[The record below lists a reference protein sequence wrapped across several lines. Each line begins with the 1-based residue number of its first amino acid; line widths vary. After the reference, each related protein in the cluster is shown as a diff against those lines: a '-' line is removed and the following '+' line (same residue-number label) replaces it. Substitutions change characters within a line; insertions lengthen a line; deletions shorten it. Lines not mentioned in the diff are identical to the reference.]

1 MTTLVFVHGWSV
13 TNTSTYGLLP
23 QTLQQQ
29 AANAGLPLTLADVWL
44 SEYVSFDDAVTM
56 QDLVRAFDHAL
67 RDLRLRDAS
76 FACITHSTG
85 GPVVREWLRAQREKP
100 ATHSTIRLSHLV
112 MLAPANF
119 GSALA
124 QLGKSTLGR
133 LKSWFNGVEPGQR
146 ILDWLELGSAESLSL
161 NLDFIHGDDPAAR
174 GQFLFVLTGDRPDRS
189 LYDHLNSYTGEDGSD
204 GVVRI
209 AAANLNAHHAV
220 LSPQAAAHDG
230 VDTLSLNLVRGPRIA
245 FRMMPDASHSGTDSG
260 IMASAAPATVQ
271 TIVRCLLTRT
281 LGDYTALC
289 DSFAQENAN
298 RDADKVEL
306 EPAGPFAPRVHIHDP
321 RSLLIVRL
329 ADEAG
334 EPLTGAGFLFAAGAA
349 ASIDLM
355 PTGFLLDRQANS
367 KQPTTVSLFL
377 DHARL
382 GGDSRVADPRNSR
395 KTLRP
400 AIVSHRPYAAAIR
413 PRDLTG
419 LVHHALASS
428 QRGDDLFN
436 ALGGHQTTVLDVVL
450 PRKIH
455 AGVFRLT
462 RHLAPENFKHP
473 VPGAVIDEFPAR

>member
-13 TNTSTYGLLP
+13 TNTSTYGQLP
-23 QTLQQQ
+23 QQLQQQ
-29 AANAGLPLTLADVWL
+29 ASAAGLTLTLADIWL
-44 SEYVSFDDAVTM
+44 SEYVSFDDRVTM
-56 QDLVRAFDHAL
+56 PDLVRAFDHAL
-67 RDLRLRDAS
+67 RDLHLLDAS

-85 GPVVREWLRAQREKP
+85 GPVVREWLRAQRDKP
-100 ATHSTIRLSHLV
+100 ATYSTIKLSHLV

-124 QLGKSTLGR
+124 QLGKGLLGR
-133 LKSWFNGVEPGQR
+133 LKAWFGGVEPGQR

-161 NLDFIHGDDPAAR
+161 NLDYIHSDDPVKR
-174 GQFLFVLTGDRPDRS
+174 GQFLFVLTGDRPDRQ

-220 LSPQAAAHDG
+220 LSPQANSAGGIDMLAL
-230 VDTLSLNLVRGPRIA
+230 TLSRGPRCAFKLIA
-245 FRMMPDASHSGTDSG
+245 GAAHSGDERG

-271 TIVRCLLTRT
+271 AILRCLGVRSAD
-281 LGDYTALC
+281 DYEGLC
-289 DSFAQENAN
+289 DAFERENAA

-334 EPLTGAGFLFAAGAA
+334 EPLTGAGFLLTAGAQ
-349 ASIDLM
+349 ASPDLL
-355 PTGFLLDRQANS
+355 PDGFLLDRQANS
-367 KQPTTVSLFL
+367 RQRTTISLFL
-377 DHARL
+377 DHSLLA
-382 GGDSRVADPRNSR
+382 GDARVADPRNSR

-400 AIVSHRPYAAAIR
+400 AVPSHRPYGANVQPI
-413 PRDLTG
+413 DLAG
-419 LVHHALASS
+419 LVHHALARSAA
-428 QRGDDLFN
+428 GDDLF
-436 ALGGHQTTVLDVVL
+436 AMLGPHQSTVLDVVL

-455 AGVFRLT
+455 EGVFRLT
-462 RHLAPENFKHP
+462 QTLTPQDFSRP
-473 VPGAVIDEFPAR
+473 VAGPVIG

>member
-13 TNTSTYGLLP
+13 TNTSTYGQLP
-23 QTLQQQ
+23 QQLQQQ
-29 AANAGLPLTLADVWL
+29 ASAAGLALTLADLWL

-56 QDLVRAFDHAL
+56 PDLVRAFDHAL
-67 RDLRLRDAS
+67 RDLHLLDAS

-85 GPVVREWLRAQREKP
+85 GPVVREWLRAQRDKP
-100 ATHSTIRLSHLV
+100 ATYSTIKLSHLV

-124 QLGKSTLGR
+124 QLGKGLLGR
-133 LKSWFNGVEPGQR
+133 LKAWFGGVEPGQR

-161 NLDFIHGDDPAAR
+161 NLDYIHSDDPVKR
-174 GQFLFVLTGDRPDRS
+174 GQFLFVLTGDRPDRQ

-220 LSPQAAAHDG
+220 LSPQSAGAG
-230 VDTLSLNLVRGPRIA
+230 GIDTLALTLSRGPRCA
-245 FRMMPDASHSGTDSG
+245 FRLIAGAAHSGDEHG
-260 IMASAAPATVQ
+260 IMASAAPVTVQ
-271 TIVRCLLTRT
+271 AILRCLGVRSAD
-281 LGDYTALC
+281 DYEGLC
-289 DSFAQENAN
+289 DAFERENAT

-334 EPLTGAGFLFAAGAA
+334 EALTGAGFLLTAGSQ
-349 ASIDLM
+349 ASPDLL
-355 PTGFLLDRQANS
+355 PDGFLLDRQANS
-367 KQPTTVSLFL
+367 RQRTTISLFL
-377 DHARL
+377 DHSLLA
-382 GGDSRVADPRNSR
+382 GDDRVADPRNSR

-400 AIVSHRPYAAAIR
+400 AVASHRPYGASVQ
-413 PRDLTG
+413 PVDLAG
-419 LVHHALASS
+419 LVHHALARSAA
-428 QRGDDLFN
+428 GDDLF
-436 ALGGHQTTVLDVVL
+436 AMLGPHQSTVLDVVL

-455 AGVFRLT
+455 EGVFRLT
-462 RHLAPENFKHP
+462 QTLTPQDFSKP
-473 VPGAVIDEFPAR
+473 VAGPVIG

>member
-23 QTLQQQ
+23 QQLQQQ
-29 AANAGLPLTLADVWL
+29 AAAAGLALTLADLWL

-56 QDLVRAFDHAL
+56 PDLVRAFDHAL
-67 RDLRLRDAS
+67 RDLHLLDAS

-85 GPVVREWLRAQREKP
+85 GPVVREWLRAQRDKP
-100 ATHSTIRLSHLV
+100 ATYSTIKLSHLV

-124 QLGKSTLGR
+124 QLGKGLLGR
-133 LKSWFNGVEPGQR
+133 LKAWFGGVEPGQR

-161 NLDFIHGDDPAAR
+161 NLDYIHSDDPAKR
-174 GQFLFVLTGDRPDRS
+174 GQFLFVLTGDRPDRQ

-220 LSPQAAAHDG
+220 LSPQATSAG
-230 VDTLSLNLVRGPRIA
+230 GLDTLVLTLSRGPRCAFKLIA
-245 FRMMPDASHSGTDSG
+245 GAAHSGDERG

-271 TIVRCLLTRT
+271 AILRCLGVRSAD
-281 LGDYTALC
+281 DYEGLC
-289 DSFAQENAN
+289 DAFERENAA

-334 EPLTGAGFLFAAGAA
+334 EPLTGAGFLFTAGVQ
-349 ASIDLM
+349 ASPDLL
-355 PTGFLLDRQANS
+355 PGGFLLDRQANS
-367 KQPTTVSLFL
+367 RQRTTISLFL
-377 DHARL
+377 DHSLLA
-382 GGDSRVADPRNSR
+382 GDDRVADPRNSR
-395 KTLRP
+395 KTLR
-400 AIVSHRPYAAAIR
+400 AAVASHRPYGASVQ
-413 PRDLTG
+413 PVDLAG
-419 LVHHALASS
+419 LVHHALARSAA
-428 QRGDDLFN
+428 GDDLF
-436 ALGGHQTTVLDVVL
+436 AMLGPHQSTVLDVVL

-455 AGVFRLT
+455 EGVFRLT
-462 RHLAPENFKHP
+462 QTLTPQDFSRPMAGP
-473 VPGAVIDEFPAR
+473 VIG

>member
-13 TNTSTYGLLP
+13 TNTSTYGQLP
-23 QTLQQQ
+23 QQLQQQ
-29 AANAGLPLTLADVWL
+29 AAAAGLALTLADIWL

-56 QDLVRAFDHAL
+56 PDLVRAFDHAL
-67 RDLRLRDAS
+67 RDLHLLDAS
-76 FACITHSTG
+76 FACVTHSTG
-85 GPVVREWLRAQREKP
+85 GPVVREWLRAQRDKP

-124 QLGKSTLGR
+124 QLGKGLLGR
-133 LKSWFNGVEPGQR
+133 LKAWFGGVEPGQR
-146 ILDWLELGSAESLSL
+146 ILDWLELGSAASLSL
-161 NLDFIHGDDPAAR
+161 NLDYIHGDDPAQR
-174 GQFLFVLTGDRPDRS
+174 GQFLFVLTGDRPDRQ

-220 LSPQAAAHDG
+220 LSPQASGAG
-230 VDTLSLNLVRGPRIA
+230 GIDTLALTLSRGPRCAFKLIA
-245 FRMMPDASHSGTDSG
+245 GAAHSGEERG

-271 TIVRCLLTRT
+271 AILRCLQVR
-281 LGDYTALC
+281 GADDYEGLC
-289 DSFAQENAN
+289 DAFERENAA

-334 EPLTGAGFLFAAGAA
+334 EALTGAGFLLTAGSQ
-349 ASIDLM
+349 ASPNLLPD
-355 PTGFLLDRQANS
+355 GFLLDRQANS
-367 KQPTTVSLFL
+367 KQRTTISLFL
-377 DHARL
+377 DHSLLA
-382 GGDSRVADPRNSR
+382 GDERVADPRNSR

-400 AIVSHRPYAAAIR
+400 AVASHRPYGASVR
-413 PRDLTG
+413 PVDLDG
-419 LVHHALASS
+419 LVHHALARSDA
-428 QRGDDLFN
+428 GDDLF
-436 ALGGHQTTVLDVVL
+436 AMLGPHQTTVLDVVL

-455 AGVFRLT
+455 EGVFRLT
-462 RHLAPENFKHP
+462 QTLTPQDFSKP
-473 VPGAVIDEFPAR
+473 VAGPLIG

>member
-23 QTLQQQ
+23 QQLQQQ
-29 AANAGLPLTLADVWL
+29 AAAAGLALTLADLWL

-56 QDLVRAFDHAL
+56 PDLVRAFDHAL
-67 RDLRLRDAS
+67 RDLHLLDAS

-85 GPVVREWLRAQREKP
+85 GPVVREWLRAQRDKP
-100 ATHSTIRLSHLV
+100 ATYSTIKLSHLV

-124 QLGKSTLGR
+124 QLGKGLLGR
-133 LKSWFNGVEPGQR
+133 LKAWFGGVEPGQR

-161 NLDFIHGDDPAAR
+161 NLDYIHSDDPVKR
-174 GQFLFVLTGDRPDRS
+174 GQFLFVLTGDRPDRQ

-220 LSPQAAAHDG
+220 LSPQANSAGGIDMLAL
-230 VDTLSLNLVRGPRIA
+230 TLSRGPRCAFKLIA
-245 FRMMPDASHSGTDSG
+245 GAAHSGDERG

-271 TIVRCLLTRT
+271 AILRCLGVR
-281 LGDYTALC
+281 GADDYEGLC
-289 DSFAQENAN
+289 DAFERENAA

-334 EPLTGAGFLFAAGAA
+334 EPLTGAGFLFTAGVQ
-349 ASIDLM
+349 ASPDLL
-355 PTGFLLDRQANS
+355 PGGFLLDRQANS
-367 KQPTTVSLFL
+367 RQRTTISLFL
-377 DHARL
+377 DHSLLA
-382 GGDSRVADPRNSR
+382 GDDRVADPRNSR
-395 KTLRP
+395 KTLR
-400 AIVSHRPYAAAIR
+400 AAVASHRPYGASVQ
-413 PRDLTG
+413 PVDLAG
-419 LVHHALASS
+419 LVHHALARSAA
-428 QRGDDLFN
+428 GDDLF
-436 ALGGHQTTVLDVVL
+436 AMLGPHQSTVLDVVL

-455 AGVFRLT
+455 EGVFRLT
-462 RHLAPENFKHP
+462 QTLTPQDFSRP
-473 VPGAVIDEFPAR
+473 VAGPVIG